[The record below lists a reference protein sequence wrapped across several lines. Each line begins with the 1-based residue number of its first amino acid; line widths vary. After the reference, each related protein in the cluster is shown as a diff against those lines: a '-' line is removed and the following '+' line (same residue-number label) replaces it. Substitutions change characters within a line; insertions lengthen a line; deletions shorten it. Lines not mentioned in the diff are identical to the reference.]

1 MSVERLLPAVRHSD
15 GSARGQGEQAGVY
28 VDIEVLLAA
37 ERTADAGQHESH
49 LVEGESEAGGH
60 LGLVEVEV
68 LARHVELHAAVAVG
82 NGLAGLGSE
91 EGRVLGAEL
100 VVADDDHL
108 GFSTGGVDI
117 AVADL
122 NVADET
128 AAGKS
133 IDGTGQ

>member
-1 MSVERLLPAVRHSD
+1 MAADMAAE
-15 GSARGQGEQAGVY
+15 
-28 VDIEVLLAA
+28 EVPVAADLAA
-37 ERTADAGQHESH
+37 EEVPVAADM
-49 LVEGESEAGGH
+49 
-60 LGLVEVEV
+60 VEVEV

-82 NGLAGLGSE
+82 NGQAGLGSE

-117 AVADL
+117 AVADS

>member
-1 MSVERLLPAVRHSD
+1 MD
-15 GSARGQGEQAGVY
+15 

-37 ERTADAGQHESH
+37 ERSADAGQHESH

-60 LGLVEVEV
+60 LGLIEVEV
-68 LARHVELHAAVAVG
+68 LARHIELDTAVAVG
-82 NGLAGLGSE
+82 NGQAGLGSE
-91 EGRVLGAEL
+91 EGWILRTEL

-108 GFSTGGVDI
+108 GLSTGGVDI
-117 AVADL
+117 AVADS

-133 IDGTGQ
+133 IDG